1 MKTIEKIKNYSNK
14 VKTDNFWNNLFKNSF
29 WAFSGESMA
38 AVLSLIIT
46 VILIRLI
53 GSEEYGILVL
63 AQTYMSIIDVILNIQ
78 SWKSVI
84 QYGQKSMV
92 DQKYNELNGYVKL
105 GSILD
110 IFTAIIGGM
119 VAILIAP
126 IIGKMLNWSD
136 NLILCAQIFSI
147 TIFSHF
153 SGTPTAIL
161 RILNKFNLV
170 AIQKFITA
178 LIKLCSFIIIFI
190 VKKNVELVEAT
201 LIYCITDII
210 GNLLL
215 IAFAFYEYKKKFPK
229 TQIFKSKL
237 PKDTKKF
244 VKFTIWG
251 TLNDVVDIPVSYF
264 DVFILSFL
272 GNDIVAVFKVFKQCV
287 AILQKVT
294 SPIQQSILPQF
305 SEMYAKGEKKEG
317 YKIVIKIR
325 NIILKIIGPIA
336 LFLGLTS
343 PIWLNIVYGELY
355 AQNWYCL
362 CLYLLIQTFALSYT
376 TVHPYFL
383 SLDKA
388 KYSAIYI
395 LIANIIYMI
404 LALILVKLI
413 GILGI
418 ILAYFAQCSIAIY
431 LKIRNIKKENS

>member
-29 WAFSGESMA
+29 WAFSGEAIA

-46 VILIRLI
+46 VVLIKLI
-53 GSEEYGILVL
+53 GSAEYGILVL
-63 AQTYMSIIDVILNIQ
+63 AQTYMFIIDVILNIQ

-110 IFTAIIGGM
+110 IFTAIIGGI

-126 IIGKMLNWSD
+126 IIGRMLNWSD

-178 LIKLCSFIIIFI
+178 LIKLYSFIIVFI
-190 VKKNVELVEAT
+190 VQKNVGLVEAT
-201 LIYCITDII
+201 VIYCITDII

-215 IAFAFYEYKKKFPK
+215 IVFAFYEYKKRFPK
-229 TQIFKSKL
+229 TQIFKSKF

-317 YKIVIKIR
+317 YKVVIKIR
-325 NIILKIIGPIA
+325 NMILKIIGPIA

-395 LIANIIYMI
+395 LIANYIYMI

-431 LKIRNIKKENS
+431 LKIRNIKKETN